1 MHTRP
6 DDEAGEAP
14 EEDGARGG
22 LDGAMA
28 GLYDSLR
35 KVARRAVK
43 ARAGQRLLDP
53 TDLVHECYLKLAR
66 SRSLGELSRAEFLGL
81 AATAIRTVLVD
92 HARELAT
99 LKRGGAMR
107 RVTLEGKSLIE
118 RESIDLIALEEA
130 LTRLAVLDKRMARVV
145 ELRFFGGLEI
155 REVAEA
161 LGVSP
166 RTVDHD
172 WALARAWLHRELV
185 RGS

>member
-1 MHTRP
+1 MTGRRKGP
-6 DDEAGEAP
+6 QDEQ
-14 EEDGARGG
+14 EEPTPRER
-22 LDGAMA
+22 LDGVVE

-35 KVARRAVK
+35 TVARRAIK
-43 ARAGQRLLDP
+43 ARAGKRILDP

-66 SRSLGELSRAEFLGL
+66 QKGLGALSRAEFLAL

-92 HARELAT
+92 HARELQS

-107 RVTLEGKSLIE
+107 RVTLDGKALVE
-118 RESIDLIALEEA
+118 RDSIDLIGLEES
-130 LTRLAVLDKRMARVV
+130 LTRLAVLDARMARVV

-172 WALARAWLHRELV
+172 WALARAWLHRELE
-185 RGS
+185 RQGH